1 MNYQKIYDNICSNT
15 KSQNRVKG
23 GGVYYEAHHILPKCM
38 GGNGYARQWKTHS
51 NIVLLTAK
59 EHFVVHK
66 LLYCIHPN
74 NKSIFHGYRMMAK
87 MSAKTNN
94 RNFNISSREYEEIR
108 VEFAKSVSG
117 INAPSKRPEVAGKIS
132 EALKGR
138 ELSQESK
145 DKVSQTLKEYFK
157 NNENP
162 FKGKKHSDETK
173 QKLSNSRKGKSVS
186 PKTIEALIKS
196 NLGKKRSDETRKLLS
211 DKAKQRPPMSQE
223 VKDKISKSVTEVQT
237 GRPCKEETKLKI
249 SQKLMGHKSFRTGP
263 TSEETKRKIS
273 DAQKGKKLSDEHRLK
288 LSIAAKNRKRK
299 PLSEETKRKIGNA
312 NRKKQLTNE

>member
-1 MNYQKIYDNICSNT
+1 MNYQKIYDNICLT
-15 KSQNRVKG
+15 AKSQNRVKG

-59 EHFVVHK
+59 EHFVAHK

-94 RNFNISSREYEEIR
+94 RNFNISAREYEEIR

-173 QKLSNSRKGKSVS
+173 QKLSNSRKGKPAN
-186 PKTIEALIKS
+186 PKSINAMVTANK
-196 NLGKKRSDETRKLLS
+196 GKKRSPETIEKLRIAALNR
-211 DKAKQRPPMSQE
+211 APMSEETKQ
-223 VKDKISKSVTEVQT
+223 KISKSVTKVQT
-237 GRPCKEETKLKI
+237 GRLCSEETKLKI
-249 SQKLMGHKSFRTGP
+249 SQSLKGHVKY
-263 TSEETKRKIS
+263 E
-273 DAQKGKKLSDEHRLK
+273 KGKRYS
-288 LSIAAKNRKRK
+288 
-299 PLSEETKRKIGNA
+299 
-312 NRKKQLTNE
+312 